1 MRAVMNKILW
11 AGLCMVLA
19 GHALAKDLIVTD
31 DSGEGLATVMVTRV
45 LAQKP
50 KLILADEGYPADGVS
65 NQSAVENTRFSDA
78 NGMLN
83 FPDTGIAYD
92 YRFRKP
98 GFKDVSLRAAAVAAQ
113 LSLGEGLTVQM
124 EREQDRRVL
133 AEQKPSNVW
142 LSQLDIGGGE
152 ALRQHFA
159 LNCAFCHQQA
169 SPFMRVERSAEKWLT
184 VIDRMGGYGARIAG
198 DLRQPLAEGL
208 AAGYHSLN
216 ASYETVPEPR
226 PWDSALAGASYTEWP
241 IGDGFS
247 QMHDFILHP
256 NGMVYVGDNLQD
268 RIYEVNPKTGVYTVY
283 TVPHEPDDKLG
294 GFLGNRFKAYGKI
307 NNYMGVHSFAVSPKD
322 GHIFITPS
330 MQRALLEFDPRTKT
344 FTRHEMTR
352 GFYPHTIRTDEQDRV
367 WFTLALSSQ
376 VAMWDRQKKV
386 FSYFDIPA
394 RNIKEWLTI
403 KLLPLIFW
411 LDPETRPM
419 PSVDRESSG
428 LPMPYGID
436 VAPDGRVWFARLYAN
451 DFGYID
457 PETGEVTVI
466 DIEVIG
472 PRRLRVDA
480 ENRVWMVAFQAGLLV
495 MYDPQ
500 TKILKEYDLPVV
512 SEFPYALN
520 VDRARS
526 VVWVNG
532 NQSDTV
538 MRFDIATETWQVY
551 PMPRRRTFTRDIEIA
566 EDGSVYTSNS
576 HFPSW
581 QIEDAQPTLI
591 HITPYPQ

>member
-1 MRAVMNKILW
+1 MRSVKSKIFGTLLYTTLVGQAVAQQI
-11 AGLCMVLA
+11 A
-19 GHALAKDLIVTD
+19 IVD
-31 DSGEGLATVMVTRV
+31 ESGQAVETVMVTRL

-50 KLILADEGYPADGVS
+50 VQSLSDDGYAANGVS

-78 NGMLN
+78 DGLLK
-83 FPDTGIAYD
+83 FPSGSAAYD

-98 GFKDVSLRAAAVAAQ
+98 GFKDVRLSANAAAQQLSAAQ
-113 LSLGEGLTVQM
+113 SLSVKM
-124 EREQDRRVL
+124 ERELDPRAL
-133 AEQKPSNVW
+133 AENKPSNVW
-142 LSQLDIGGGE
+142 LSQLDIGGGAE
-152 ALRQHFA
+152 LRRHFA
-159 LNCAFCHQQA
+159 INCAFCHQQA
-169 SPFMRVERSAEKWLT
+169 SPFMRVERSAEEWLT
-184 VIDRMGGYGARIAG
+184 VIDRMGGYGARVAG
-198 DLRQPLAEGL
+198 DLREPLAEGL

-216 ASYETVPEPR
+216 ANYENLPEPR
-226 PWDSALAGASYTEWP
+226 PWDAALSSAKYKEWP

-268 RIYEVNPKTGVYTVY
+268 RIYEVDPETGIYTVY
-283 TVPHEPDDKLG
+283 KVPHEPEDKLG
-294 GFLGNRFKAYGKI
+294 GFLGNRFSSYGKI

-330 MQRALLEFDPRTKT
+330 MQRALLEFDPDTKT
-344 FTRHEMTR
+344 FTRHVMKR

-376 VAMWDRQKKV
+376 VAMWDREKKV
-386 FSYFDIPA
+386 FTYFDIPA

-436 VAPDGRVWFARLYAN
+436 VAPDGRVWFARLYAD

-457 PETGEVTVI
+457 PETGDVI
-466 DIEVIG
+466 VVDAEVIG

-480 ENRVWMVAFQAGLLV
+480 ENRVWMVSFQTGLLA
-495 MYDPQ
+495 MYDPASNL
-500 TKILKEYDLPVV
+500 LKKYALPVV

-520 VDRARS
+520 VDRARNA
-526 VVWVNG
+526 VWVNG

-538 MRFDIATETWQVY
+538 MRFDMATETWQVY

-566 EDGSVYTSNS
+566 EDGSVYTTNS

-591 HITPYPQ
+591 HIQPYAQ

>member
-1 MRAVMNKILW
+1 MQSVINKLGW
-11 AGLCMVLA
+11 LCLSMSLA
-19 GHALAKDLIVTD
+19 GQLNAAQILLTD
-31 DSGEGLATVMVTRV
+31 EAGQPLATVMATRT

-50 KLILADEGYPADGVS
+50 ALSLSDEGYPAHGVS
-65 NQSAVENTRFSDA
+65 NQSALEVTRFSNA
-78 NGMLN
+78 NGTLA
-83 FPDTGIAYD
+83 FPDSDVAYE

-98 GFKDVSLRAAAVAAQ
+98 GYKDVRLSAANVAASSSATPG
-113 LSLGEGLTVQM
+113 LSVTMV
-124 EREQDRRVL
+124 RELDLRML

-142 LSQLDIGGGE
+142 LSQLDIGGGDE
-152 ALRQHFA
+152 LRQHFG

-169 SPFMRVERSAEKWLT
+169 SPFMRAERSVDEWLT
-184 VIDRMGGYGARIAG
+184 VIDRMGGYGARVAG

-208 AAGYHSLN
+208 TAGYQKLN
-216 ASYETVPEPR
+216 ASVASLPEPR
-226 PWDSALAGASYTEWP
+226 IWDAELSESQIQEWP

-268 RIYEVNPKTGVYTVY
+268 RIYEVSPETGVYTVY
-283 TVPHEPDDKLG
+283 KIPHKAEDKLG

-307 NNYMGVHSFAVSPKD
+307 NNYLGVHSFAVSPKD

-330 MQRALLEFDPRTKT
+330 MQRALLEFDPKTKT
-344 FTRHEMTR
+344 FTRHEMKR

-376 VAMWDRQKKV
+376 VAMWDREKKV
-386 FSYFDIPA
+386 FTYYDIPA
-394 RNIKEWLTI
+394 RNFKEWLTI

-451 DFGYID
+451 DFGYIN
-457 PETGEVTVI
+457 PSTEEVTVV
-466 DIEVIG
+466 DAKVIG

-480 ENRVWMVAFQAGLLV
+480 NNRVWMVSFQTGLLV
-495 MYDPQ
+495 MYDSESE
-500 TKILKEYDLPVV
+500 TLTEYTLPVK

-520 VDRARS
+520 VDRERRA
-526 VVWVNG
+526 VWVNG
-532 NQSDTV
+532 NQSDTI
-538 MRFDIATETWQVY
+538 MRFDMATEAWQVY

-566 EDGSVYTSNS
+566 EDGSVYTTNS

-591 HITPYPQ
+591 HIQPYAQ